1 MSGSWVYKLHFWP
14 PYKHAAHY
22 SGKTDN
28 PPQRLAD
35 HAVGRGARLTQ
46 VQLEAGGSWV
56 LGLLEPGGAGR
67 ERQIKGHDAGRYCD
81 VCQALKGYQTGE
93 LTAPEALAQAGWDRA
108 NLAER
113 PLLLEMFGL
122 PEPPGAMAAAPAR
135 PAPPEPAP
143 MRPVPEPRPI
153 SAAEAA
159 EIDALVD
166 GLIAGWRAPGLTAR
180 PPPAPEPEPELEA
193 GL

>member
-1 MSGSWVYKLHFWP
+1 MSGNWVYKLHFWP

-28 PPQRLAD
+28 PSQRLAD

-67 ERQIKGHDAGRYCD
+67 ERQIKGHDAGRYCN
-81 VCQALKGYQTGE
+81 VCQALQGYQAGE

-143 MRPVPEPRPI
+143 LRPVPEPRPI
-153 SAAEAA
+153 PAAEAA
-159 EIDALVD
+159 EIDALTA
-166 GLIAGWRAPGLTAR
+166 GLIASWRTPELTAR